1 MKKAIII
8 LSATVIF
15 FACSKKDIDN
25 NLSKIMH
32 RWELDSVKNLN
43 FVNNVLN
50 DAESDTI
57 VGVGGDYFD
66 FRSNGKVYRYIA
78 EKAVYGEDGYD
89 TATYTYS
96 NNKISINDD
105 GDISNFTISELS
117 DNKFTFEIKEV
128 SLTNPKDYAQVIVKL
143 KK

>member
-1 MKKAIII
+1 MKKTIII

-15 FACSKKDIDN
+15 FACSKKDTDN

-32 RWELDSVKNLN
+32 KWQVDNIKTLN

-50 DAESDTI
+50 NAESDTI
-57 VGVGGDYFD
+57 VGAVGDYFD
-66 FRSNGKVYRYIA
+66 FRSNGQVYQYIA
-78 EKAVYGEDGYD
+78 ENAVAGEDGKD

-105 GDISNFTISELS
+105 GDISTYTISKLS
-117 DNKFTFEIKEV
+117 DTEFTFEAKEV
-128 SLTNPKDYAQVIVKL
+128 DPTNPKNYGQAIVKL